1 MTPTQLN
8 RVSGGSSGVTEAG
21 LRADLLLEVQRCSI
35 GLGAGMPC
43 LSIRDS
49 NSSTYCRSVKLGFLQ
64 TSTMS

>member
-8 RVSGGSSGVTEAG
+8 RVSGLRALVTQAG

-43 LSIRDS
+43 LSIRER
-49 NSSTYCRSVKLGFLQ
+49 SSYT
-64 TSTMS
+64 